1 VIKKSFPKGMCPYLV
16 RSRVPAHRRRP
27 LERGRDRG
35 VNKESSIFSEEESE
49 CNFESTR
56 ACVDWKKSP
65 SGSRC
70 SAMVIS
76 RRVVMANVAKKEKKR
91 GGKGEGN
98 LSERGEMGI
107 KT

>member
-1 VIKKSFPKGMCPYLV
+1 
-16 RSRVPAHRRRP
+16 
-27 LERGRDRG
+27 
-35 VNKESSIFSEEESE
+35 
-49 CNFESTR
+49 
-56 ACVDWKKSP
+56 
-65 SGSRC
+65 
-70 SAMVIS
+70 MVIS